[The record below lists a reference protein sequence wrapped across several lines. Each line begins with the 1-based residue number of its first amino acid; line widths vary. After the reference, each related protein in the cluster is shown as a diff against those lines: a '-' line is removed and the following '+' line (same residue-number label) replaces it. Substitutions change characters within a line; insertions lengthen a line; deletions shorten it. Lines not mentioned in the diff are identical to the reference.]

1 MDIVYACLCNI
12 LYNILYIMVQ
22 RNGMRSSGGR
32 SAIARRV
39 QFGGPSGTTGIM
51 YQGSV
56 TTSDGK
62 IVKAGYFGGPKK
74 GGSAPSATGYN
85 RSFLTR
91 SRISSGL
98 APPASQPNYLFIF
111 KTNPGP
117 RPWGNGPHA

>member
-1 MDIVYACLCNI
+1 
-12 LYNILYIMVQ
+12 MVQ

-51 YQGSV
+51 YQGTV
-56 TTSDGK
+56 KTLDGRM
-62 IVKAGYFGGPKK
+62 VKAGYFGGPKK
-74 GGSAPSATGYN
+74 GGAPPSATGQS

-91 SRISSGL
+91 SRISGGL
-98 APPASQPNYLFIF
+98 AAPASHPNYLFIF

-117 RPWGNGPHA
+117 RPWGNAPHS